1 MKVLHRFVRNQTL
14 KQLLLLSRR
23 CSYLLNG
30 FMAFTSAPGPCRLS
44 AEGPAV
50 PLTVRCFKS
59 GSSSSREPLS
69 GSAVGELFRFRITR
83 NVKGQDKKGMPAGS
97 RPLAGWVMETEPL
110 RTALRPHTASTAAS
124 WDPQRAANLPQPI
137 TAEKQHHVL
146 RYAASTAAEE
156 PRKND
161 FQNKSSAWC
170 LQGNVVNATALRFL
184 NTKEKEQQTALQNR
198 QKSDKIGICYIIL
211 VKCI

>member
-1 MKVLHRFVRNQTL
+1 MKVLHWFVRNQTL
-14 KQLLLLSRR
+14 KQLLHLSRR

-59 GSSSSREPLS
+59 GSSSSREPLL
-69 GSAVGELFRFRITR
+69 GSAVSELFRFRITR
-83 NVKGQDKKGMPAGS
+83 NVKGQDKKGMSAGS

-124 WDPQRAANLPQPI
+124 SEIHREPLTCLSQSQQRNNTTCSDMPHPRPQR
-137 TAEKQHHVL
+137 
-146 RYAASTAAEE
+146 
-156 PRKND
+156 
-161 FQNKSSAWC
+161 SA
-170 LQGNVVNATALRFL
+170 GTTTSKTKVVHGAFRTM
-184 NTKEKEQQTALQNR
+184 
-198 QKSDKIGICYIIL
+198 S
-211 VKCI
+211 